1 MSDNIAL
8 YTMIALIGFFTLAF
22 YRYEK
27 KRTTTREIA
36 LVATLAGI
44 SGVVRIPFAGLPNIQ
59 PTTFFVIL
67 TGYVFGGNVGFMVGV
82 FSPIVTNMFIG
93 QGPWTI
99 WQMLGWGAAGASG
112 VLLRFVPR
120 NTFKL
125 IFAIYGF
132 LWGFIFDYIMNFW
145 HWLFFIRPLTLQSFI
160 MANVTSFYFDL
171 MHGMGN
177 FGFAWFLGKDVSNVL
192 LRFKDK
198 IYYKKID

>member
-8 YTMIALIGFFTLAF
+8 YTMIALIGFFSIAF
-22 YRYEK
+22 YRYEQ

-112 VLLRFVPR
+112 VLLRFAPK

-125 IFAIYGF
+125 IFALYGF

-160 MANVTSFYFDL
+160 MANITSFYFDL
-171 MHGMGN
+171 LHGMGN